1 LKKITEA
8 FGTQINPNIKEVV
21 AWMNKNADKE
31 LLEKIGQTLKQVEG
45 DVNIKDLNGFA
56 DAIKKSVG
64 MMG

>member
-31 LLEKIGQTLKQVEG
+31 LLKKIGQTLKQVEG